1 MTAFHRWDDV
11 RREVFDEEDLAAID
25 RGAAEAV
32 TAVRLA
38 AMRKQLGLRQADV
51 AERMHVR
58 QERISAIERGDPASA
73 TLSTLIAY
81 VRALGGQLEVVATVD
96 DTRYK
101 IA

>member
-1 MTAFHRWDDV
+1 MTTFHGWDDV
-11 RREVFDEEDLAAID
+11 KREVFDEEDIVAINE
-25 RGAAEAV
+25 GAAETV
-32 TAVRLA
+32 TAIRLA

-58 QERISAIERGDPASA
+58 QERVSAIERGDLTSA

-96 DTRYK
+96 DTRYR